1 MSHASPLYPSRE
13 PLSFDALLDGLEA
26 AGEVTRLRLLGL
38 LCEADLTVSELV
50 AILGQSQPRISRH
63 LKLLVDAGLAER
75 QREGA
80 WAFFRLAE
88 PGGALARD
96 LIARVSAD
104 DPTLQSDR
112 ARLEVTR
119 EGRRRQA
126 AAYFAER
133 AADWDHIRAL
143 HAPEERVEAAILDL
157 VGDARIH
164 AILDLGTG
172 TGRMLELIAPLA
184 ARAVGVDQ
192 SPAMLSLARARLA
205 QSGLRNALLRQGD
218 IYAPPVERDAYDLVV
233 VHQVLHFLDDPSRA
247 LREAARTL
255 RPGGRLLVVDFAAHA
270 EEYLRE
276 QFAHRRLGFSLEEVA
291 AFLTDAGLV
300 DVETRLVAPK
310 TGESGKLTVAIWLAR
325 DPRVIADDMRNVSRE
340 FA

>member
-1 MSHASPLYPSRE
+1 
-13 PLSFDALLDGLEA
+13 
-26 AGEVTRLRLLGL
+26 
-38 LCEADLTVSELV
+38 V
-50 AILGQSQPRISRH
+50 AILGQSQPRVSRH

-96 LIARVSAD
+96 LIARVSPD

-119 EGRRRQA
+119 EARRRQA

-143 HAPEERVEAAILDL
+143 HAPEARVEAAILDL

-164 AILDLGTG
+164 SILDLGTG

-192 SPAMLSLARARLA
+192 SPAMLALARARLA

-218 IYAPPVERDAYDLVV
+218 IYAPPVERDAFDLVII
-233 VHQVLHFLDDPSRA
+233 HQVLHFLDDPARA
-247 LREAARTL
+247 LREAARAL
-255 RPGGRLLVVDFAAHA
+255 RPGGRLIVVDFTAHDH
-270 EEYLRE
+270 EFLRE
-276 QFAHRRLGFSLEEVA
+276 NFAHRRLGFAPDEIA
-291 AFLTDAGLV
+291 GFLADAGLRPRQTREIAPARG
-300 DVETRLVAPK
+300 ET
-310 TGESGKLTVAIWLAR
+310 GKLTVAIWLAD
-325 DPRVIADDMRNVSRE
+325 DPRVITDLPLPQKIA
-340 FA
+340 

>member
-1 MSHASPLYPSRE
+1 M
-13 PLSFDALLDGLEA
+13 
-26 AGEVTRLRLLGL
+26 
-38 LCEADLTVSELV
+38 TVSELV

-88 PGGALARD
+88 PGGSLARD
-96 LIARVSAD
+96 LIARVSPD

-119 EGRRRQA
+119 EARRRQA

-164 AILDLGTG
+164 A
-172 TGRMLELIAPLA
+172 
-184 ARAVGVDQ
+184 
-192 SPAMLSLARARLA
+192 
-205 QSGLRNALLRQGD
+205 
-218 IYAPPVERDAYDLVV
+218 
-233 VHQVLHFLDDPSRA
+233 
-247 LREAARTL
+247 
-255 RPGGRLLVVDFAAHA
+255 
-270 EEYLRE
+270 
-276 QFAHRRLGFSLEEVA
+276 
-291 AFLTDAGLV
+291 
-300 DVETRLVAPK
+300 
-310 TGESGKLTVAIWLAR
+310 
-325 DPRVIADDMRNVSRE
+325 
-340 FA
+340 